1 MNDQFVLD
9 LARQA
14 LLMALQL
21 AAPFLIA
28 ALIVGLVMGI
38 LQSLTQIQEQ
48 TLAFVPK
55 LVVIGIVFV
64 LALPWMLQS
73 IVAYTRTILI
83 GLADMPR

>member
-28 ALIVGLVMGI
+28 SLLIGLIIGI

-48 TLAFVPK
+48 TLTFVPK
-55 LVVIGIVFV
+55 LVVVGLVFV
-64 LALPWMLQS
+64 IGLPWMLQS
-73 IVAYTRTILI
+73 IVAYTRAILI

>member
-21 AAPFLIA
+21 AAPFLVA

-48 TLAFVPK
+48 TLAFVHK
-55 LVVIGIVFV
+55 LVVIGLVFV
-64 LALPWMLQS
+64 LSLPWMLQS
-73 IVAYTRTILI
+73 LVAYTRTILI

>member
-21 AAPFLIA
+21 AAPFLLA
-28 ALIVGLVMGI
+28 ALIVGLIMGI

-55 LVVIGIVFV
+55 LVVIGLVFV
-64 LALPWMLQS
+64 LSLPWMLQS
-73 IVAYTRTILI
+73 LVAYTHTILI

>member
-21 AAPFLIA
+21 AAPFLVA
-28 ALIVGLVMGI
+28 ALIVGLIMGV

-73 IVAYTRTILI
+73 LVAYTRTILI